1 MKLPHV
7 VPPYDCGPLLRAAR
21 QTIQHCAWDGLEI
34 IVRDGAKRDD
44 TVSQVEDRRAIGQ
57 RFIHSDLPVHLEQ
70 SPPESAYFPVGD
82 AGALA
87 ARMRAWIAEG
97 AESWLS
103 TRPTREAEA
112 LVRLSEARQLAK
124 RRFLEIVDAAGA
136 RRSTP
141 SPAPGR

>member
-57 RFIHSDLPVHLEQ
+57 RFIHSEPAPLHPV
-70 SPPESAYFPVGD
+70 YFPVGD
-82 AGALA
+82 AATPAERLRDWSASGAGE
-87 ARMRAWIAEG
+87 W
-97 AESWLS
+97 
-103 TRPTREAEA
+103 
-112 LVRLSEARQLAK
+112 RQTTQA
-124 RRFLEIVDAAGA
+124 
-136 RRSTP
+136 
-141 SPAPGR
+141 